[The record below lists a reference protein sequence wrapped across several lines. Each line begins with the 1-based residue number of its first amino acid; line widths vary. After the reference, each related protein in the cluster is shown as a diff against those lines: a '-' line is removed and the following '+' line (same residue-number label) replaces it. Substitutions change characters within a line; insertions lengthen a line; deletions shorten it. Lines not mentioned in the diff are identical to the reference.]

1 MHIGLFGGTFNP
13 IHSGHI
19 HASQEVKKAFSLDK
33 IYLIPSALPPHKK
46 QNGIAEAKYR
56 LEMVR
61 LSISTDSSL
70 YISDVELKRS
80 GPSYT
85 IDTVLH
91 FKSIL
96 PKNDHLYLILG
107 LDAFLEIDT
116 WKSYKDLFL
125 LASFIVMARPGVTYH
140 RISYKWNRLENYL
153 KSKISQ
159 DYRFSV
165 VKSGYIHDEKQT
177 IYRFN
182 TDFLDISST
191 NIRRRLKTGRSIR
204 SLISK
209 EVEDYI
215 KTKGL
220 YR

>member
-1 MHIGLFGGTFNP
+1 MRIGLFGGTFNP

-19 HASQEVKKAFSLDK
+19 RATQEVKKAFSFDK

-46 QNGIAEAKYR
+46 QNSIAEAKYR

-61 LSISTDSSL
+61 LSISTDSSS

-91 FKSIL
+91 FKSIF

-125 LASFIVMARPGVTYH
+125 LASFIVMARPGVTFH
-140 RISYKWNRLENYL
+140 RSNFKWNQLENYL
-153 KSKISQ
+153 KSKISLG
-159 DYRFSV
+159 YRFSA
-165 VKSGYIHDEKQT
+165 VKSGYVHDKKQT

-191 NIRRRLKTGRSIR
+191 NIRRRLKTGRPIR
-204 SLISK
+204 SFISK

-215 KTKGL
+215 KTKRL